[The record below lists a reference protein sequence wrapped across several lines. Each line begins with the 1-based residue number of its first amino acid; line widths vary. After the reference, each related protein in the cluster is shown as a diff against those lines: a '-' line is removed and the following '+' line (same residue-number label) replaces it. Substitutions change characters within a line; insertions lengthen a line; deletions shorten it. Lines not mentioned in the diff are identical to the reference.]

1 MNSKYQNRLHMHVIT
16 NTIAL
21 AVGLAMTQSAHAFSE
36 DLCPS
41 RQGGWSSC
49 IQRTCNPQ
57 GENTAC
63 EAATAMSQYIT
74 LAAGDPTGIRSVL
87 HFDSL
92 YLLAQAA
99 GLSPKDAFQMASYNQ
114 AVDTG
119 KYDHRDDQ
127 GQLMLDRASCGDPA
141 QASAQCMINSAD
153 IGGVGRNNFVGGGIF
168 FHFHTVPPVTRTK
181 NGLNPEVT
189 DPTAEPFLNHLRTWA
204 HGRGPLCLGG
214 LSFVGKQNQ
223 IDSGKACYQSTTR
236 PETTLLGK
244 IPFVTELGEYAQ
256 LDWISTIEEQRVVRN
271 SQTGELSFASELE
284 KNLPKGVPA
293 DMVRM
298 GIYLHALQDRIS
310 HHRCITA
317 SKIEGPRPA
326 DAPPILTNTG
336 VKTLYDL
343 AIFRDPIN
351 LIRNALAYPV
361 ASNPEFYVEFSRME
375 CDQFSH
381 FQRHSFEV
389 GVPQNTLDDRDKTT
403 EAGLRKAF
411 TEIALFV
418 KEFRKLPTAVPPGK
432 AEAFIADLIK
442 AIEEPNP
449 TLRIQRISEVAP
461 KYNLLPL
468 PGHLGI
474 DLQTWLSQ
482 AEGKKTTG
490 GDRTNINETSNTDQ
504 APSSTPSASGG
515 GGGFDA
521 LGLLGLTLLM
531 LLWQSARNHAL
542 RQR

>member
-1 MNSKYQNRLHMHVIT
+1 MIHNILP
-16 NTIAL
+16 NTTKKIIVQAIAL
-21 AVGLAMTQSAHAFSE
+21 AAGLGINQSALAFSE

-41 RQGGWSSC
+41 RQGGWGSC
-49 IQRTCNPQ
+49 IQQACSPQ
-57 GENTAC
+57 GENLFC
-63 EAATAMSQYIT
+63 ESATALSQYVT
-74 LAAGDPTGIRSVL
+74 LASGDPTGIRSVL

-119 KYDHRDDQ
+119 RYDHRDDK
-127 GQLMLDRASCGDPA
+127 GQLMIDRASCGDPA
-141 QASAQCMINSAD
+141 QSSPQCLINSAD
-153 IGGVGRNNFVGGGIF
+153 IAGVGRNNFVGGGIF

-189 DPTAEPFLNHLRTWA
+189 DPMAEPFLNQLRTWA
-204 HGRGPLCLGG
+204 YGKGPLCLGG
-214 LSFVGKQNQ
+214 LSFVGKQNK

-284 KNLPKGVPA
+284 KNLPKNVPA

-317 SKIEGPRPA
+317 SNLEGPRPA
-326 DAPPILTNTG
+326 DAPPILTNAG
-336 VKTLYDL
+336 VKSLYDL
-343 AIFRDPIN
+343 AIFRDPVN

-361 ASNPEFYVEFSRME
+361 ATNPEFYLEFSRME

-389 GVPQNTLDDRDKTT
+389 GVPQNSLDERDKTT

-411 TEIALFV
+411 TEIALFT
-418 KEFRKLPTAVPPGK
+418 KEFRNLPMAIPPSK
-432 AEAFIADLIK
+432 ADAFIADVIK
-442 AIEEPNP
+442 AIEEPDP

-461 KYNLLPL
+461 KYGLLPL

-474 DLQTWLSQ
+474 DLQTWLSKSELSNQ
-482 AEGKKTTG
+482 SNRVVVNQNSSGANTG
-490 GDRTNINETSNTDQ
+490 SEAGTNT
-504 APSSTPSASGG
+504 GG
-515 GGGFDA
+515 GGA
-521 LGLLGLTLLM
+521 LNLVGLFCLVLLI
-531 LLWQSARNHAL
+531 SFARKNK
-542 RQR
+542 